1 MEGRVMVVKGVL
13 GGERVRHGRG
23 IEDAAWGRD
32 GIECDDGEM
41 LVGM

>member
-1 MEGRVMVVKGVL
+1 MGNGEL
-13 GGERVRHGRG
+13 GGERVRHGRE

-32 GIECDDGEM
+32 GRECDGGEM